1 MILQSVH
8 ECIIYSL
15 RFLLK
20 NVWGYSH
27 VTQVG
32 LKLKA
37 IFLLE
42 PPKCQNSRWREEPLS
57 KAHKCGYVLEARGEG
72 KFRKRKGLQDHEPL
86 GGQVRYSLRNEPWFG
101 YFGVP
106 GDLSEN
112 SCDRKEKL
120 TWNRL
125 IHPQE
130 AKKWRLTMTT
140 GWEGKDTASQQA
152 SQPAIPKSISEAQ
165 QVRSKDPGS

>member
-1 MILQSVH
+1 
-8 ECIIYSL
+8 
-15 RFLLK
+15 
-20 NVWGYSH
+20 
-27 VTQVG
+27 
-32 LKLKA
+32 
-37 IFLLE
+37 
-42 PPKCQNSRWREEPLS
+42 
-57 KAHKCGYVLEARGEG
+57 
-72 KFRKRKGLQDHEPL
+72 L